1 MILTTSC
8 TFSATIGYAPLT
20 IIITDTTT
28 SPDDP
33 IRSRRWIWGEG
44 SSTTSPTHT
53 YNATGVYY
61 ASLQVTTASG
71 ATSTSTPTPIIVLT
85 KPTTTK
91 PAGLCDL
98 RGIFCNI
105 I

>member
-1 MILTTSC
+1 MTLTASC
-8 TFSATIGYAPLT
+8 TFSATIGYTPLT

-33 IRSRRWIWGEG
+33 ITSRRWIWGDG
-44 SSTTSPTHT
+44 SANTSPTHT
-53 YNATGVYY
+53 YSATGVYY
-61 ASLQVTTASG
+61 ASLQVITASG
-71 ATSTSTPTPIIVLT
+71 ATSTSTPTPITVLT
-85 KPTTTK
+85 KPTTAK
-91 PAGLCDL
+91 PAGLYDL